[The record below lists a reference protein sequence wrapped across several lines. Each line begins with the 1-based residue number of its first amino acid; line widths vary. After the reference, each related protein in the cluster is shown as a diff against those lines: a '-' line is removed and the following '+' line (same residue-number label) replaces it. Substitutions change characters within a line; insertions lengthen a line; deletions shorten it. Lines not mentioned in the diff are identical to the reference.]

1 MAQRIIENERTYNPM
16 LKHFLVPEEDQVLVS
31 EKTARAGTQA
41 IFEKMG
47 LPSDEAKSC
56 ADVLITS
63 DLRGCESHGISNMLR
78 AYVESYSNGSYNARP
93 KVKTVRESSV
103 TATWDGDQGL
113 GLHLGPNAMNLAIEK
128 AREHGMG
135 AVAVKNTAHFGML
148 AYYVLQAIQQ
158 DMIGMAMV
166 SAGGGAMLP
175 VHGAEPAFG
184 TQPIAWGAPANK
196 MPPFVFDVATTQV
209 AANKLALTRRIGS
222 KIEPG
227 WIANLDG
234 SPIMEAVDVPEFGQ
248 FKMLPFGGIRE
259 NGGHKGYGFAAIADI
274 MSGILSGNGP
284 GFIADRSYSF
294 FVMAFNVDAF
304 LDVDDFKD
312 DMDKLLH
319 KLANTK
325 PAPGHERVFYAGLPE
340 HEETEIRQK
349 NGIPYHREVVDW
361 FNSINSELNL
371 GISMP

>member
-1 MAQRIIENERTYNPM
+1 M

-31 EKTARAGTQA
+31 EETARAGTQA
-41 IFEKMG
+41 VFEKMG
-47 LPSDEAKSC
+47 LPSNEAESC

-78 AYVESYSNGSYNARP
+78 AYIDSYGNGTYNARP
-93 KVKTVRESSV
+93 KIKTVRESSV

-113 GLHLGPNAMNLAIEK
+113 GLHLGPSAMKLAIEK

-148 AYYVLQAIQQ
+148 AYYVLQAIDQ

-175 VHGAEPAFG
+175 VYGAEPAFG

-209 AANKLALTRRIGS
+209 AANKLLLTRRIGS

-304 LDVDDFKD
+304 LDVNDFKT
-312 DMDKLLH
+312 DMDRLLN

-325 PAPGHERVFYAGLPE
+325 PAPGHDRVFYAGLPE
-340 HEETEIRQK
+340 HEETEVRKK
-349 NGIPYHREVVDW
+349 NGIPYHREVVEW
-361 FNSINSELNL
+361 FNSVSSELDL
-371 GISMP
+371 GMSMP